1 MTASAPDVPYFDLSD
16 PTFSVRS
23 PGLRAAQER
32 SWYARTNYGLA
43 VLRYDEVGRL
53 LRDRRLRQ
61 GSRNWPALNGVAGP
75 WARWWRSAVLNL
87 EGADHLRLR
96 RLLTPAFSPGLITGL
111 VPRFQAL
118 GTELID
124 AFVDDGRCEFVSQFA
139 EPYATRV
146 IAIMLGL
153 PESEWRSIA
162 DWSSALGL
170 ALGVGLK
177 QRLPEIEAALEG
189 LYGYADELIADRRR
203 APRDDFMSRLVEAH
217 ADADRLTEDELRVQT
232 VLMIFGGVDTTRSQ
246 LGLAMQ
252 TFIEHPGQWE
262 LLARRPELGS
272 AAVEEVMR
280 VNPTVTWVTREALE
294 DFEFEGLEIRAGTVL
309 HLLSAVAGSDP
320 RTFAPPPFDITAER
334 ARHFGFGGG
343 VHHCIGHFVAR
354 NDMSEALP
362 LLAGR
367 LAAPRLDGEVSSLP
381 PSGNTGPLRLPIAFD
396 ARGG

>member
-1 MTASAPDVPYFDLSD
+1 VTTAAADVPFFDLSD
-16 PTFSVRS
+16 PAFSVRS
-23 PGLRAAQER
+23 PQLRAARER

-61 GSRNWPALNGVAGP
+61 GSRNWPALNGVTGP
-75 WARWWRSAVLNL
+75 WAEWWCKAVLNL
-87 EGADHLRLR
+87 EGEDHKRLR
-96 RLLTPAFSPGLITGL
+96 RLLTPAFSPGLITSL

-118 GTELID
+118 GSELID
-124 AFVDDGRCEFVSQFA
+124 AFIEDGRCEFVSQFA

-162 DWSSALGL
+162 DWAGALGL
-170 ALGVGLK
+170 ALGVNLK
-177 QRLPEIEAALEG
+177 QDLPEIEAALEG

-203 APRDDFMSRLVEAH
+203 APRDDFMTRLVQANAEE
-217 ADADRLTEDELRVQT
+217 DRLSEDELRVQT

-252 TFIEHPGQWE
+252 TFMEHLDQWE
-262 LLARRPELGS
+262 LLARRPELGG

-280 VNPTVTWVTREALE
+280 INPTVTWVTREALE
-294 DFEFEGLEIRAGTVL
+294 DFEFEGVQITAGTVL
-309 HLLSAVAGSDP
+309 HLLSVVAGADP
-320 RTFAPPPFDITAER
+320 RAYSPPPFDITVQR

-343 VHHCIGHFVAR
+343 AHHCIGHFVAR

-362 LLAGR
+362 LLARR
-367 LAAPRLDGEVSSLP
+367 LSRPRLDGEVSSLP
-381 PSGNTGPLRLPIAFD
+381 PSGNTGPLRLPIAFG
-396 ARGG
+396 AGG

>member
-1 MTASAPDVPYFDLSD
+1 VTTAAADVPFFDLSD
-16 PTFSVRS
+16 PAFSVRS
-23 PGLRAAQER
+23 PQLRAAQQR

-61 GSRNWPALNGVAGP
+61 GSRNWPALNGVTGP
-75 WARWWRSAVLNL
+75 WAEWWCKAVLNL
-87 EGADHLRLR
+87 EGEDHKRLR
-96 RLLTPAFSPGLITGL
+96 RLLTPAFSPGLITSL

-124 AFVDDGRCEFVSQFA
+124 AFIADGRCEFVSQFA

-162 DWSSALGL
+162 DWAGALGL
-170 ALGVGLK
+170 ALGVNLK
-177 QRLPEIEAALEG
+177 QDLPAIEAALEG
-189 LYGYADELIADRRR
+189 LYAYADELIADRRR
-203 APRDDFMSRLVEAH
+203 APRDDFMTRLVQANAEE
-217 ADADRLTEDELRVQT
+217 DRLSEDELRVQT

-252 TFIEHPGQWE
+252 TFMEHLDQWE
-262 LLARRPELGS
+262 LLARRPELGG

-280 VNPTVTWVTREALE
+280 VNPTITWVTREALE
-294 DFEFEGLEIRAGTVL
+294 DFEFEGVQISAGTVL
-309 HLLSAVAGSDP
+309 HLLSVVAGTDP
-320 RTFAPPPFDITAER
+320 RAYSPPPFDITVER

-354 NDMSEALP
+354 NDISEALP
-362 LLAGR
+362 LLARR
-367 LAAPRLDGEVSSLP
+367 LSRPRLDGEVSSLP
-381 PSGNTGPLRLPIAFD
+381 PSGNTGPLRLPIAFG
-396 ARGG
+396 ARG